1 MSSPAVPYT
10 PATDRPAPSLFERPF
25 RWFQRARDRRRAR
38 MLAEA
43 YTEARI
49 ALGQRMFA
57 AGIDD
62 DETGA
67 TIASIGEA
75 LARNL
80 ASGAEAQ
87 DLRAE
92 RVLLFIRLAD
102 AALEDDA
109 PLPGADVEFAEAL
122 ELKRA
127 LEADR
132 VAEFIRA

>member
-1 MSSPAVPYT
+1 MPYT
-10 PATDRPAPSLFERPF
+10 SPTSRPAPSLFERPL
-25 RWFQRARDRRRAR
+25 RWFQRVRDRRRAR
-38 MLAEA
+38 LLAEA

-62 DETGA
+62 GETGA
-67 TIASIGEA
+67 AIASIDEA
-75 LARNL
+75 IARNL
-80 ASGAEAQ
+80 VARAEAQ

-109 PLPGADVEFAEAL
+109 PLPGANEEFIEAL
-122 ELKRA
+122 DLKRA
-127 LEADR
+127 LETDR